1 MTTFTTED
9 KERAYKQM
17 LEEAPR
23 HVGYEDAIINVEPI
37 PFAGLVNLEHNKS
50 VDKEEEMTWNLRLVS
65 MEDEDFPE
73 EPYVEIREV
82 YYNQLGKP
90 LGHCLAAMGGKD
102 VAEIKQ
108 YLLWAIE
115 ALDKPVVTFGE

>member
-1 MTTFTTED
+1 MTTFTTQD
-9 KERAYKQM
+9 R
-17 LEEAPR
+17 
-23 HVGYEDAIINVEPI
+23 INAEVMIEPI
-37 PFAGLVNLEHNKS
+37 PFAGLVNLRHNQDKKS

-82 YYNQLGKP
+82 YYDQIGKP

-102 VAEIKQ
+102 IAEIKQ

>member
-9 KERAYKQM
+9 R
-17 LEEAPR
+17 EA
-23 HVGYEDAIINVEPI
+23 VY
-37 PFAGLVNLEHNKS
+37 
-50 VDKEEEMTWNLRLVS
+50 KEEEMTWNLRLVN
-65 MEDEDFPE
+65 MEDPDLPG

-82 YYNQLGKP
+82 YYDQLGKP
-90 LGHCLAAMGGKD
+90 LGHTTATMGGEN

-115 ALDKPVVTFGE
+115 SLDKPTLTFGD